1 MPRLLLATLAATL
14 CLAPAAQAQSAIQPG
29 AMLQTEAGQ
38 CTLNFV
44 YDGLGRNAGKVYI
57 GTAAHCGDKV
67 GQEARDV
74 DDKPFGAFAFIADA
88 DDAAFDYAFIEVAP
102 EHLPR
107 VDPALKGHPELPKGF
122 TTPEETEAGDLIQMS
137 GYGLG
142 FGETQTTQ
150 EQRQTVLQSDDADIF
165 TLSGPSVN
173 GDSGGP
179 FVHIPTGKALGLVS
193 QYGFTHLAT
202 DVGPTIEGVLA
213 KAAKAGFPV
222 SLRVAGQPAPTI
234 TEASPEAAPQPAPS
248 AGASEPSPEPAAQ
261 KKAKKSKRQK
271 ACERKAKKAKAA
283 KKRRA
288 ALKRCAKRG

>member
-1 MPRLLLATLAATL
+1 MSRRFLATLAAML
-14 CLAPAAQAQSAIQPG
+14 CLAPVAHAQSAIQPG
-29 AMLQTEAGQ
+29 AMLQTDAGQ

-44 YDGLGRNAGKVYI
+44 FDGLGRNAGKVYI
-57 GTAAHCGDKV
+57 GTAAHCGEKV
-67 GQEARDV
+67 GQDARDI
-74 DDKPFGAFAFIADA
+74 DDQPFGQFAFIADA
-88 DDAAFDYAFIEVAP
+88 GDAAFDYAFIEVAP
-102 EHLPR
+102 EHLGR
-107 VDPALKGHPELPKGF
+107 VDPALKGHPDLPKGF
-122 TTPEETEAGDLIQMS
+122 TTPDETEAGDLVQMS

-142 FGETQTTQ
+142 FGETQPTQ
-150 EQRQTVLQSDDADIF
+150 EMRQTVLQSDDADIF

-193 QYGFTHLAT
+193 QYGFTYAAT

-222 SLRVAGQPAPTI
+222 SLRAAGQPAPTI
-234 TEASPEAAPQPAPS
+234 TESSPEAAPQPAPS
-248 AGASEPSPEPAAQ
+248 ATPASTKPAA
-261 KKAKKSKRQK
+261 KKKSARRK
-271 ACERKAKKAKAA
+271 ACEKKARKAKSA